1 MSNEPNEQLESV
13 DVESPEAGQATPIDD
28 NEGSEVTDRMVFDAL
43 VDFRGILETRLVRD
57 KAKDEAFER
66 LYEEL
71 DSLKRNKAFEE
82 YRPLLMDLILLYDRF
97 QSAREAATPATN
109 EVLDSLQ
116 EELKEVLTR
125 RDIEAIV
132 RMDDAFDPA
141 FQRAVCVESVESTE
155 LDGKV
160 IRVLREGFT
169 CRGLVFRPQEVVVG
183 RYRSSHKIEATPK
196 AKETE

>member
-1 MSNEPNEQLESV
+1 MNNETNDQLESV
-13 DVESPEAGQATPIDD
+13 DVESPEGGQITSTD
-28 NEGSEVTDRMVFDAL
+28 NSEGSEVYSDK
-43 VDFRGILETRLVRD
+43 ILESLGDIRSILEERLVRD
-57 KAKDEAFER
+57 EAKDKAFER

-82 YRPLLMDLILLYDRF
+82 YRPLLMDLVLFYDRF
-97 QSAREAATPATN
+97 QSAREAATPAVN
-109 EVLDSLQ
+109 DVLDSLQ
-116 EELKEVLTR
+116 EELKEILTR
-125 RDIEAIV
+125 RDIDAIV
-132 RMDDAFDPA
+132 RMDDSFDPA
-141 FQRAVCVESVESTE
+141 FQRAVCVENVEPPE

-183 RYRSSHKIEATPK
+183 RYRSSPKIEATPK